1 MKSQTRGDWDTTVL
15 EEIGE
20 IGLNL
25 DLYEIRNLSKNKF
38 RVLVMEKVKIKAFIC
53 ILEKKESISIEKKTN
68 KMNVKVQN

>member
-15 EEIGE
+15 EEIKE
-20 IGLNL
+20 IGLHL
-25 DLYEIRNLSKNKF
+25 DLDEIRNMSKNKF